1 MVESVVPNKDKV
13 VLIAPYMYEL
23 EGGAERIIRSIGDYL
38 RGRHQQVRCITN
50 ADLIRGKLDYRFS
63 PHECELPVEL
73 RRDLQA
79 ADIVFAFGFAALQ
92 LVVKEQVA
100 ADTVLVTFETV
111 LELPP
116 ETKTRC
122 THVLHEANVLGV
134 VVFARFFQQF
144 LRRHFGLDS
153 IWVCYNLPT
162 EVAGEIRNGTWN
174 LAAEGTERPFV
185 FCPTRIAPRKN
196 LNQVIQ
202 LAHRLRSDSIDVRV
216 SGGLD
221 DSLYP
226 AYARE
231 LLKANERAGR
241 PLKLNRTSLSDA
253 EMREHFATC
262 LCVISTADVEAFGIF
277 ALEAIHHGKPVV
289 SFDSIGIRELAEF
302 DQMRSIRLVGTVE
315 EMAAEIVRM
324 NAVPTYYKE
333 TLSLVDAYRRRYN
346 RLVDFDRLLQD
357 AMEKLYSKREQ

>member
-1 MVESVVPNKDKV
+1 MLDKDKV

-23 EGGAERIIRSIGDYL
+23 EGGAEKIIRSIGDYL
-38 RGRHQQVRCITN
+38 SGRHQKVRCITN
-50 ADLIRGKLDYRFS
+50 ADLISGKLDYRFS
-63 PHECELPVEL
+63 SQECELPVEL

-111 LELPP
+111 VELPP
-116 ETKTRC
+116 ETKAHC
-122 THVLHEANVLGV
+122 IHVLHEANVLGV

-153 IWVCYNLPT
+153 IWVRYNLPA
-162 EVAGEIRNGTWN
+162 EAADEIRNGTWK
-174 LAAEGTERPFV
+174 LAAEGTGRPFV
-185 FCPTRIAPRKN
+185 FCPTRISPRKN
-196 LNQVIQ
+196 LDKVIQ

-216 SGGLD
+216 SGGLE

-231 LLKANERAGR
+231 LVQANEKAGR
-241 PLKLNRTSLSDA
+241 PLSFNRTSLSDA
-253 EMREHFATC
+253 EMREQFAAC

-302 DQMRSIRLVGTVE
+302 DQMRSIRLVSTVE
-315 EMAAEIVRM
+315 EMAAEIMRM
-324 NAVPTYYKE
+324 NATPAYYQE
-333 TLSLVDAYRRRYN
+333 TLSRVDAYRRHYN
-346 RLVDFDRLLQD
+346 RQIDFDRLLQD
-357 AMEKLYSKREQ
+357 AMEKLYRKR

>member
-1 MVESVVPNKDKV
+1 MLDKDKV

-23 EGGAERIIRSIGDYL
+23 EGGAEKIIRSIGDYL
-38 RGRHQQVRCITN
+38 RGRHQKMRCITN

-63 PHECELPVEL
+63 PHECELPVGL
-73 RRDLQA
+73 RRDLQE

-116 ETKTRC
+116 ETKERC
-122 THVLHEANVLGV
+122 IHVIHEANVLGV

-144 LRRHFGLDS
+144 LLRHFGLDS
-153 IWVCYNLPT
+153 IWVRYNLPT
-162 EVAGEIRNGTWN
+162 EVADEIHHGTWK
-174 LAAEGTERPFV
+174 LAAGDTERPFV
-185 FCPTRIAPRKN
+185 FCPTRISPRKN
-196 LNQVIQ
+196 LDKVIQ
-202 LAHRLRSDSIDVRV
+202 LAHRLHCHGIDVRV
-216 SGGLD
+216 SGGLE

-226 AYARE
+226 AYAKE
-231 LLKANERAGR
+231 LVQANEKAGR

-253 EMREHFATC
+253 EMRRQFAAC
-262 LCVISTADVEAFGIF
+262 LCVISTAEVEAFGIF

-302 DQMRSIRLVGTVE
+302 DQMRSIKLIGNVE
-315 EMAAEIVRM
+315 EMAAEIAQM
-324 NAVPTYYKE
+324 NAMPIYYKE
-333 TLSLVDAYRRRYN
+333 TLSSVDAYRQRYN
-346 RLVDFDRLLQD
+346 CQIDFDRLLQD
-357 AMEKLYSKREQ
+357 AIEGLYRKLER